1 MSGIFPE
8 IGVTAPNTQNAQTG
22 DIAITGCEPLFYRN
36 NCTTE
41 VDPIAINAIMSEIIN
56 VVLMNGGKYDCSKL
70 NNMALTLTA
79 LSKFCTLQAAADW
92 HLDQDSVAGC
102 FDSTNKRMT
111 LRMLRNALGICG
123 FDEATDPDLNDF
135 VGMCVDGELAKVTLS
150 RLIDIIT
157 GELPTPAS
165 APAYR
170 RGGQFWAERWG
181 ETQDDTRTLDVGTR
195 NAFVIRADNEVLGGN
210 FYIRLGGINIYA
222 ESAVFQRMQ
231 GGVWHCLST
240 NHGTD
245 WYNTNQTGNTFGVVK
260 ASTSSPIG
268 GDGTSGVGRVYDAV
282 LLTPQI

>member
-1 MSGIFPE
+1 MAGIYVNAGAAPGNTVG
-8 IGVTAPNTQNAQTG
+8 GVTVPSTC
-22 DIAITGCEPLFYRN
+22 DPLFYRN
-36 NCTTE
+36 GCNPRF
-41 VDPIAINAIMSEIIN
+41 DPIATNNLMSEVLRAINAFGDQYNCESHDN
-56 VVLMNGGKYDCSKL
+56 LRN
-70 NNMALTLTA
+70 ALLKA
-79 LSKFCTLQAAADW
+79 RNLCGLPVNSPD
-92 HLDQDSVAGC
+92 LDDFIAGC
-102 FDSTNKRMT
+102 FDGSSG
-111 LRMLRNALGICG
+111 LVPIQQLQSLFGICNLPS
-123 FDEATDPDLNDF
+123 ATSPDNDDTL
-135 VGMCVDGELAKVTLS
+135 GMCVDGFNAQVPVSAL
-150 RLIDIIT
+150 RDLIIGQI
-157 GELPTPAS
+157 PTPNS
-165 APAYR
+165 GSPAYR

-245 WYNTNQTGNTFGVVK
+245 WYNTTQTGNTFGVVK

-268 GDGTSGVGRVYDAV
+268 GDGTSGVGRVYDAI